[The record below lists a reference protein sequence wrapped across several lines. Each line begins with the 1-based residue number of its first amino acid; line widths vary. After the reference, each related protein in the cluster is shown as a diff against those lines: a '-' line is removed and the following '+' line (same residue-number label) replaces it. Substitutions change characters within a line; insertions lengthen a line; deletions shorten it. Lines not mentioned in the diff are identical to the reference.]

1 MKNNR
6 GLTIKK
12 KKNENLKTSPDTE
25 QTDSDDTINS
35 EQQDEPTEEPE
46 NSSVEQNADKQRKVV
61 IRTSVGTIYFTQSDT
76 YSFKIEGKEKHVKNT
91 ETTVKDGCLLIGFK
105 DRKNKSMRNQKDG
118 VTIWISA
125 PDLKKVE
132 FTGVGE
138 FNCEKPLKLDEVSF
152 EVKGVG
158 EVNVSDLTCDELK
171 VTLRGVGSADIHVVC
186 DYLTARMSGV
196 GDVTLSGTAGHA
208 DISKGGIGGVN
219 TCNLKVGR

>member
-1 MKNNR
+1 MKTNIV
-6 GLTIKK
+6 GIIIALILTFVGMLSVYAQDNKV
-12 KKNENLKTSPDTE
+12 
-25 QTDSDDTINS
+25 S
-35 EQQDEPTEEPE
+35 E
-46 NSSVEQNADKQRKVV
+46 VRKVDAFSS
-61 IRTSVGTIYFTQSDT
+61 IEITSVGTIYFTQSDT

-171 VTLRGVGSADIHVVC
+171 VALRGVGSADIHVVC